1 MVIYSGDGVGGEGDS
16 GDADRDSYQI
26 VGKGKK
32 VIQIMMQNKISQM
45 AKSLYIIRGNYER
58 LIVEYLIFVTIF
70 FVGIY
75 TFGSI
80 NSIMEERL

>member
-1 MVIYSGDGVGGEGDS
+1 
-16 GDADRDSYQI
+16 
-26 VGKGKK
+26 
-32 VIQIMMQNKISQM
+32 MMQNKISQM

-75 TFGSI
+75 TFGSF